1 VWREETAMGPTS
13 LKDDAIHPE
22 KNRRGELGDALAR
35 IEREVREGVA
45 HGFFDLAISCEIVN
59 GKKRRL
65 TVRSGKSYQF
75 VISLEEVKD

>member
-1 VWREETAMGPTS
+1 MGPTS
-13 LKDDAIHPE
+13 LKEDAIHSE
-22 KNRRGELGDALAR
+22 RNRREGLGDALAR

-45 HGFFDLAISCEIVN
+45 HGFFDLAVTCEIVS

-75 VISLEEVKD
+75 VISLEEMND